1 MGKEIERK
9 YLVTDGWRDATDGP
23 GTEMRQAYLSTDPRA
38 TVRVR
43 VAGDRAWLTVKGLT
57 RGIERDEWEYPVPVA
72 DAIAMIERCGSD
84 ALSKCRYRSGRWEI
98 DEFHGSLEGLVVA
111 EIELSSPDES
121 IILPAWIGEEVSDD
135 PRYYNSSLARASVVP
150 GR

>member
-1 MGKEIERK
+1 MRYPNAVIAPA
-9 YLVTDGWRDATDGP
+9 DG
-23 GTEMRQAYLSTDPRA
+23 
-38 TVRVR
+38 
-43 VAGDRAWLTVKGLT
+43 
-57 RGIERDEWEYPVPVA
+57 
-72 DAIAMIERCGSD
+72 
-84 ALSKCRYRSGRWEI
+84 EI

-135 PRYYNSSLARASVVP
+135 PRYYNSSLARAGVVP

>member
-84 ALSKCRYRSGRWEI
+84 ALSKCRYRSGRWG
-98 DEFHGSLEGLVVA
+98 DRR
-111 EIELSSPDES
+111 
-121 IILPAWIGEEVSDD
+121 VS
-135 PRYYNSSLARASVVP
+135 RLA
-150 GR
+150 